1 MEEKR
6 KTMLGRVINNRM
18 DKTVV
23 VSVNTLKRF
32 PKYRKTITWVTKYKV
47 HDEKNQCRIG
57 DRVRIVETRPLSR
70 HKHWRVTEIITKGEV
85 AEILPQDIS

>member
-6 KTMLGRVINNRM
+6 KSRIGRVVNNRM

-23 VSVNTLKRF
+23 VAVNTSKRF

-47 HDEKNQCRIG
+47 HDEKNECRIG
-57 DRVRIVETRPLSR
+57 DVVSIVETRPLSR
-70 HKHWRVTEIITKGEV
+70 HKHWRVAEIITKGEV
-85 AEILPQDIS
+85 AEVQPQDIS